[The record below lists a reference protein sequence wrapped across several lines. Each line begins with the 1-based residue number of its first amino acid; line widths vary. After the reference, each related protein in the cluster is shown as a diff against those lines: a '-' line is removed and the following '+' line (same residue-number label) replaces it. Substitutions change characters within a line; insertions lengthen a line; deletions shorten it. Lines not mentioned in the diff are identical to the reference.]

1 MNSDPNQAAREWW
14 QRQENKDEPEEQ
26 GLQESQDSQATR
38 QYPVNRNYQ
47 DPQDPQDSEATRQ
60 YPLERGRPAD
70 QGQQPGQRYQAD
82 QGYAG
87 GQGFAAGAGSPATP
101 TFTPNPGT
109 ADEAPP
115 AQGARADSG
124 FSAGQ

>member
-47 DPQDPQDSEATRQ
+47 DPQATQRQPGGQGSQDSEATRQ

-70 QGQQPGQRYQAD
+70 RPRW
-82 QGYAG
+82 
-87 GQGFAAGAGSPATP
+87 
-101 TFTPNPGT
+101 
-109 ADEAPP
+109 
-115 AQGARADSG
+115 
-124 FSAGQ
+124 